1 VLIIHVF
8 AWLQLLDVGCSC
20 HASRAFVQQSVDA
33 AHAVVL
39 AGYIAQST
47 YKLKLVMHLRF
58 MHFLSTFRGRRS
70 SKKQFL
76 LSTFELYGIHHAS
89 FHCRKPLPL
98 SQNHERVNIDVNQ

>member
-1 VLIIHVF
+1 MVVVHVMP
-8 AWLQLLDVGCSC
+8 
-20 HASRAFVQQSVDA
+20 AFVQQSVDA

-47 YKLKLVMHLRF
+47 HKLKLVIHLRF
-58 MHFLSTFRGRRS
+58 MHFFSTFRGRRS

-89 FHCRKPLPL
+89 FHCRKLYRCL
-98 SQNHERVNIDVNQ
+98 KTMNGSIMMSTNDASQFTDLQQSAGQ